1 MKKNIIIAQIIAILA
16 LIILVVV
23 QYNTYDNLRREM
35 SINQLNELIG
45 PRLENEQYY
54 KNNQCSYE

>member
-23 QYNTYDNLRREM
+23 QYNTYENLRREM

-45 PRLENEQYY
+45 PRLENGQYY